1 MSAEWEA
8 PVTSKMSELQEAM
21 NRYGASSVRNYQT
34 VHPIGE
40 KLIEGFGTYLGV
52 AGCVLGVPPTGNWKG
67 DTDYRSAK
75 FSTYNA
81 GRLSVG
87 PISMGLAVRIP
98 HTKDA
103 GPFWM
108 RVVLEFLIEGSAF
121 SVRIGDGKTVP
132 SLPIDC
138 TDSDLHPVYDEIFSY
153 VKDVFVHPVSYF
165 EAERTGKI
173 GFLAKVD

>member
-1 MSAEWEA
+1 MGSFGMSAEWEA

-34 VHPIGE
+34 IHPIGE

-52 AGCVLGVPPTGNWKG
+52 PGCVLG
-67 DTDYRSAK
+67 
-75 FSTYNA
+75 
-81 GRLSVG
+81 
-87 PISMGLAVRIP
+87 
-98 HTKDA
+98 
-103 GPFWM
+103 
-108 RVVLEFLIEGSAF
+108 
-121 SVRIGDGKTVP
+121 
-132 SLPIDC
+132 
-138 TDSDLHPVYDEIFSY
+138 SY